1 MKNKIKLLLTIAFMI
16 VVTLMLE
23 EYKLTSSASAND
35 IKTVNINS
43 GRFWTA
49 AYFDSSNQNYLYTE
63 SLNYEPIITF
73 KAKKYEVTNKDD
85 DIDDI
90 DWFCNDA
97 SIVFDRFDIDGL
109 IETGT
114 MKNITGITI
123 YLGDYLVMDNPVAT
137 LTYEQIR
144 DGYTYN
150 IKKEDFGEV
159 DNYYTFDCVGLVING
174 EIGDELKEENR
185 NVVISAWID
194 LFEDNRVAF
203 DFANPTIESKKAYST
218 NGDPI
223 TIDGKLYYVGN
234 IRITLSDDTRVDK
247 VYVDDVLKED
257 IEDNEF
263 IIYTDGRSREVKIT
277 VYDSFGNK
285 TEEIVRIHIDATDYN
300 VTYVDGSQSKNTTI
314 NSYPIRKEDGTSDW
328 IKTFKW
334 KDSVKFKAQSSDKV
348 SKIAWMGVYRRAD
361 GTRVKTSSIG
371 SNFANDSNP
380 DFVCYKGEDAN
391 KEIELTEDGVYYI
404 YSIDEVSYQSELNYL
419 MEKEYISTVEE
430 YEERLKNYTIN
441 GTVDDS
447 RVHILIDK
455 AGAEFY
461 AKNAVTG
468 EIYNDIDEKTFNSD
482 LYVYINGVLSNYD
495 YDGFDMTYITPDNK
509 IIKKNIIDWNFA
521 GLIIN
526 RFLTADCTQNGTYI
540 IEYTD
545 PLGRTLKESFK
556 LDKKGP
562 AVKGIVNGEWYDSPS
577 VFGDNK
583 DKAISYSVEG
593 ATKITLTVFKKAG
606 DYNKEY
612 GEMEIDYTLDLPAK
626 GTLNQNKHGL
636 GVYLLTAEDASGNK
650 TEAMFRWGDMSS
662 IDTADKVTVTA
673 TSSDTDTSGNNNNGG
688 QNGTNNT
695 SNNSNTNNN
704 GSSASNANNS
714 NGNTSSG
721 TTTIKPADKGKSLTV
736 PGAKATF
743 TVTSSDAANPTV
755 AFSGITDKKAKFV
768 TIPEKIT
775 VDNVTYK
782 VTSVADKALSGN
794 KKIKK
799 VTIPKGVTSIGKNA
813 FNNCK
818 NLKNIVIKS
827 TTLKSVGKNA
837 IKGINKKAVIK
848 APKKQLK
855 AYKKLFAKKTGYK
868 KTMKIKK

>member
-1 MKNKIKLLLTIAFMI
+1 MKFFKNKIIYLLPLICMLLLGNELTLRANAAASDIEKKYNLYWTNYTGSGSNIVDMI
-16 VVTLMLE
+16 
-23 EYKLTSSASAND
+23 N
-35 IKTVNINS
+35 TVNIS
-43 GRFWTA
+43 
-49 AYFDSSNQNYLYTE
+49 
-63 SLNYEPIITF
+63 F
-73 KAKKYEVTNKDD
+73 KAKEYQYTDEDD
-85 DIDDI
+85 SSS
-90 DWFCNDA
+90 WYYSNA
-97 SIVFDRFDIDGL
+97 SIVIAPYDTDIL
-109 IETGT
+109 INKGI
-114 MKNITGITI
+114 MKSINSISI
-123 YLGDYLVMDNPVAT
+123 YLGNYLDMENPVVT
-137 LTYEQIR
+137 ITPEQLKN
-144 DGYTYN
+144 GYTYN
-150 IKKEDFGEV
+150 IKKDDCETDGE
-159 DNYYTFDCVGLVING
+159 YYSFDCVGFAING
-174 EIGDELKEENR
+174 EVGDQLKQDGFTTI
-185 NVVISAWID
+185 ISAWQP
-194 LFEDNRVAF
+194 LFQDKKIAF
-203 DFANPTIESKKAYST
+203 DFSNPTIESEKANRT
-218 NGDPI
+218 NSDPVV
-223 TIDGKLYYVGN
+223 IDGKLYY
-234 IRITLSDDTRVDK
+234 LSDVRIIVEDDTHVDK
-247 VYVDDVLKED
+247 VYVDDVLKD
-257 IEDNEF
+257 DMEDNEF
-263 IIYTDGRSREVKIT
+263 LIWTDGGSKEVKVT
-277 VYDSFGNK
+277 VYDYFGNK
-285 TEEIVRIHIDATDYN
+285 AEEIIRIHNDGMDYN
-300 VTYVDGSQSKNTTI
+300 ISYKDGSQSKNTTI

-328 IKTFKW
+328 INTFKW

-482 LYVYINGVLSNYD
+482 IYVYINGVLSNYD

-509 IIKKNIIDWNFA
+509 KIKKNIIDWNFA

-526 RFLTADCTQNGTYI
+526 RFLTADCAQNGTYI

-721 TTTIKPADKGKSLTV
+721 TTTIKPADKGKALTV
-736 PGAKATF
+736 SGAKATF

-755 AFSGITDKKAKFV
+755 AFSGITDKKAKSV